1 MTAEPIL
8 AFHDVAYGY
17 AKDLPEAVSHLN
29 FDIPPASITAI
40 LGPNGA
46 GKTTLLHLALG
57 LFHPRCGTITVGGKP
72 LKSYRRRE
80 LSRWIGLVPQNEYLP
95 YEFSVLEYVVLGR
108 SPYLGPLDM
117 PDPVDVSIAR
127 QALET
132 IGILQ
137 LEDRVV
143 HELSG
148 GEIQLVIVARALA
161 QQPRI
166 LLLDEPTSHLD
177 LANKHT
183 ILKTMHDLAKT
194 GVTVIFS
201 THDPDAASRIADR
214 MVLMRKGRVLDA
226 GSADVVFTAE
236 KLSKTYGIPVEVVQ
250 VDGLKVALHD
260 ERYD

>member
-1 MTAEPIL
+1 MSSEPIIS
-8 AFHDVAYGY
+8 FKDVAYGY
-17 AKDLPEAVSHLN
+17 AKDLPEAVSHLD
-29 FDIPPASITAI
+29 FDIPAASITAI

-57 LFHPRCGTITVGGKP
+57 LFHPRSGEITVGGKP
-72 LKSYRRRE
+72 INSYRRRE
-80 LSRWIGLVPQNEYLP
+80 LSHWIGLVPQNEYLP

-117 PDPVDVSIAR
+117 PDPDDIDIAR
-127 QALET
+127 QSLET
-132 IGILQ
+132 IGILHLQ
-137 LEDRVV
+137 DRVV

-183 ILKTMHDLAKT
+183 ILKTMHDLSKT

-226 GSADVVFTAE
+226 AA
-236 KLSKTYGIPVEVVQ
+236 LSRYLR
-250 VDGLKVALHD
+250 LKSSQRPTPSRSRSFRWMA
-260 ERYD
+260 

>member
-1 MTAEPIL
+1 MSVAPIL
-8 AFHDVAYGY
+8 AFHQVGFGY
-17 AKDLPEAVSHLN
+17 AKNLPEAVSRLN
-29 FDIPPASITAI
+29 FTVPPGSITAI

-57 LFHPRCGTITVGGKP
+57 LLHPRFGEIEVGGKNICE
-72 LKSYRRRE
+72 YRRRE
-80 LSRWIGLVPQNEYLP
+80 LSRLIGLVPQNEYLP

-117 PDPVDVSIAR
+117 PDPKNVAIAREALKTVSIAHL
-127 QALET
+127 A
-132 IGILQ
+132 
-137 LEDRVV
+137 DRVV

-183 ILKTMHDLAKT
+183 ILKILHELART
-194 GVTVIFS
+194 GVTVVFS
-201 THDPDAASRIADR
+201 THDPDAASEIADR
-214 MVLMRKGRVLDA
+214 LVLMRNGRVLDA
-226 GSADVVFTAE
+226 GHVDQVFTAE
-236 KLSKTYGIPVEVVQ
+236 KLTKTYGIPVKVVQ
-250 VDGLKVALHD
+250 LDGLKIALHD
-260 ERYD
+260 EKYA